1 MSYTKKFRPPKTK
14 VCKGCNAEKPLKEF
28 NINTENKDGRYSKC
42 KKCLKAIE
50 EKKKEDKKEYAK
62 TFFDF

>member
-1 MSYTKKFRPPKTK
+1 MSYTDKFRPPKTK
-14 VCKGCNAEKPLKEF
+14 VCKGCDAEKQLKEF

-50 EKKKEDKKEYAK
+50 KKKKEDKEEYAK
-62 TFFDF
+62 TYFDF

>member
-1 MSYTKKFRPPKTK
+1 MGLTEKFRPPKTK
-14 VCKGCNAEKPLKEF
+14 VCVGCKEKKPLKEF

-50 EKKKEDKKEYAK
+50 KKKKEDIKEYAK
-62 TFFDF
+62 TFFVF